1 MAIKGFRSCFN
12 CSGFISIILSS
23 FTQINDAIANRKAL
37 QGRLFEVNIRC
48 DGDVEPYFLQL
59 KFAGRHDC
67 KDTHSP
73 LFSVLFS
80 DCRVRIIIIL
90 LFEEYGNN

>member
-1 MAIKGFRSCFN
+1 M
-12 CSGFISIILSS
+12 LSS
-23 FTQINDAIANRKAL
+23 FKQINDAIANRKAL

-73 LFSVLFS
+73 PFFLSVLFS
-80 DCRVRIIIIL
+80 DCREVRITGSIL
-90 LFEEYGNN
+90 SNFRRIRK